1 MTNYKL
7 SEYDRKRQKE
17 LNSANA
23 PFFWIG
29 YALAAFGG
37 MWLLVQF
44 LTWAG
49 R

>member
-1 MTNYKL
+1 MNYKL
-7 SEYDRKRQKE
+7 SEYDRKRQAE
-17 LNSANA
+17 LNRA
-23 PFFWIG
+23 PAPVFWI
-29 YALAAFGG
+29 AFPVVVFGG